1 MDRRQKRKTRL
12 QVRVQEEW
20 RVEIETRAKRRKTG
34 LNMRVGEKGKR
45 KQKKVEIAK
54 RRGKKKRER
63 MEKTGL
69 YILVIEKWR
78 AKMEQ
83 WKLTTRNHI
92 YIHQS
97 WKTGRSTEHGGN
109 QKRGWTEGSREK
121 EDYIIRVKEEWPLGI
136 ETRTKRRKTG
146 LYKRLREKWK
156 RKQKKVETVNEDEQ
170 KEEEGK

>member
-1 MDRRQKRKTRL
+1 
-12 QVRVQEEW
+12 
-20 RVEIETRAKRRKTG
+20 
-34 LNMRVGEKGKR
+34 MRVGEKGKR

-92 YIHQS
+92 YIH
-97 WKTGRSTEHGGN
+97 
-109 QKRGWTEGSREK
+109 
-121 EDYIIRVKEEWPLGI
+121 
-136 ETRTKRRKTG
+136 
-146 LYKRLREKWK
+146 
-156 RKQKKVETVNEDEQ
+156 
-170 KEEEGK
+170 